1 MRALRRNWCKL
12 LFHTLLIVVFLG
24 VAPLLFTSKLQSE
37 DKPLIEVDLD
47 PYNGRQSEDARG
59 ITPSQQVP
67 TVREKLHRVM
77 ALTYHEQLYT
87 ALKFEMLSLA
97 TVAADFNASVVEPL
111 LMSSR
116 MYGLRDLVPL
126 ADQQHVNSTVPLGE
140 MLEFGSL
147 LEECTGVDMIP
158 FSTFMDSVPRKVV
171 LVYVQSDRLHRQ
183 PREISLEAN
192 IQHDIQAQLRSRKD
206 KVVDCT
212 RTFESKQGTLI
223 KKLEQALRKNTS
235 GSPSLSP
242 EVVQV
247 LCLGLM
253 SVVNSSDLW
262 SHFPKALTSG
272 QEDHLIVFLN
282 WRGCF
287 ILDCSRDKFEQWK
300 QRDVRW
306 SNQDR
311 YKIIT
316 THSMGSKKCSKS
328 AIPHSKVVKSAAE
341 TYLSEHAM
349 IRRPFIGV
357 HIRTERI
364 AKGAVEGRKVAKEF
378 LDCVLKELADAV
390 ALAQKNHALQ
400 EVLVCTDFDK
410 DHGSD
415 SCGSSFCRETGDYIH
430 STIEQRFGWNIT
442 KFNPSLLGLP
452 EHSGLVALVEMNM
465 LLLSDHLVLVGHGN
479 FQDQLLA
486 VFLSSGKK
494 AYSRI
499 AAASKCSS

>member
-1 MRALRRNWCKL
+1 MRVLRRNWCKL
-12 LFHTLLIVVFLG
+12 LLQTLLIVVFLG

-37 DKPLIEVDLD
+37 DKPLVEVDVD
-47 PYNGRQSEDARG
+47 RYNERQSEDAQG
-59 ITPSQQVP
+59 ITLSQQAP
-67 TVREKLHRVM
+67 TVRDKLHRVM

-97 TVAADFNASVVEPL
+97 RVAADFNASLVEPL

-126 ADQQHVNSTVPLGE
+126 ADQHLVNLTVPLGD
-140 MLEFGSL
+140 MLEFSGL

-171 LVYVQSDRLHRQ
+171 LVYVQTFGLYQ
-183 PREISLEAN
+183 PREIEFEAN
-192 IQHDIQAQLRSRKD
+192 FQNEIRAQLRSHKD
-206 KVVDCT
+206 MVVDCT

-235 GSPSLSP
+235 SSPSLSP

-247 LCLGLM
+247 LCLGHM
-253 SVVNSSDLW
+253 SVVNTSDLW
-262 SHFPKALTSG
+262 FHFPKALTSG

-287 ILDCSRDKFEQWK
+287 ILDCSRYNFEQWK
-300 QRDVRW
+300 QGGMRW
-306 SNQDR
+306 SNQNR

-316 THSMGSKKCSKS
+316 THSTVSKKCSKS

-341 TYLSEHAM
+341 TYLSDHVM

-357 HIRTERI
+357 HIRTERL
-364 AKGAVEGRKVAKEF
+364 AKGAKEGRKVAKEF
-378 LDCVLKELADAV
+378 LDCVLKKLADTV
-390 ALAQKNHALQ
+390 AFAQKNHTLQ
-400 EVLVCTDFDK
+400 EILVCTDFDK
-410 DHGSD
+410 VHGSD
-415 SCGSSFCRETGDYIH
+415 ACGSPFCRETGDYMH
-430 STIEQRFGWNIT
+430 STIEERFGWNIT
-442 KFNPSLLGLP
+442 KFNPSLLGLS

-465 LLLSDHLVLVGHGN
+465 LLLSDHLILVGHGN

-499 AAASKCSS
+499 APASKCS

>member
-1 MRALRRNWCKL
+1 MRVLRRNWCKL
-12 LFHTLLIVVFLG
+12 LLQTLLIVVFLG
-24 VAPLLFTSKLQSE
+24 VAPLLFTSKFLSE
-37 DKPLIEVDLD
+37 DKPLVEVDVD
-47 PYNGRQSEDARG
+47 PYNGRQPEDARG

-67 TVREKLHRVM
+67 TVRDKLHRVM

-97 TVAADFNASVVEPL
+97 NVAADFNASVVEPL

-116 MYGLRDLVPL
+116 MYGLRELVPL
-126 ADQQHVNSTVPLGE
+126 ADQQHVNSTVPLGDV
-140 MLEFGSL
+140 LEFGSL

-171 LVYVQSDRLHRQ
+171 LVYVQTYGLYQ

-192 IQHDIQAQLRSRKD
+192 FQNEIRAQLRSRKD
-206 KVVDCT
+206 MVVDCT

-253 SVVNSSDLW
+253 SVVNTSDLW
-262 SHFPKALTSG
+262 FHFPKALTSG

-287 ILDCSRDKFEQWK
+287 IFDCSREKFEQWK
-300 QRDVRW
+300 QGGMHW
-306 SNQDR
+306 SNQNR

-316 THSMGSKKCSKS
+316 THSTVSEKCSKS
-328 AIPHSKVVKSAAE
+328 AIPHSKVVKSAAK
-341 TYLSEHAM
+341 TYLSDHVM
-349 IRRPFIGV
+349 MRRPFVGV
-357 HIRTERI
+357 HIRTERL
-364 AKGAVEGRKVAKEF
+364 AKGAVQGRKVAKEF
-378 LDCVLKELADAV
+378 LDCVLKKLADTV

-410 DHGSD
+410 HHGSD

-430 STIEQRFGWNIT
+430 STIEQKFGWNIT

-465 LLLSDHLVLVGHGN
+465 LLLSDHLILVGHGN

>member
-1 MRALRRNWCKL
+1 MRVLRRNWCKL
-12 LFHTLLIVVFLG
+12 LLQTLLIVVFLG

-37 DKPLIEVDLD
+37 DKPLVEVDVD
-47 PYNGRQSEDARG
+47 RYNGRQSEDARG
-59 ITPSQQVP
+59 KTPSQQAP
-67 TVREKLHRVM
+67 TVRDKLHRVM

-97 TVAADFNASVVEPL
+97 RVAADFNASLVEPL

-126 ADQQHVNSTVPLGE
+126 ADQQHVNSTVPLGD

-158 FSTFMDSVPRKVV
+158 FSTFIDSVPRKVV
-171 LVYVQSDRLHRQ
+171 LVYVQTFGLYQ
-183 PREISLEAN
+183 PREIEFEAN
-192 IQHDIQAQLRSRKD
+192 FQNEIRAQLRSHKD
-206 KVVDCT
+206 MVVDCT

-235 GSPSLSP
+235 SSPSLSP

-253 SVVNSSDLW
+253 SVVNTSDLW

-287 ILDCSRDKFEQWK
+287 ILDCSREKFEQWK
-300 QRDVRW
+300 EREVRW

-316 THSMGSKKCSKS
+316 THSTLSKKCFKK

-341 TYLSEHAM
+341 IYLSDHVM
-349 IRRPFIGV
+349 MRRPFIGV
-357 HIRTERI
+357 HIRTERL
-364 AKGAVEGRKVAKEF
+364 AKGAKEGRKVAKEF
-378 LDCVLKELADAV
+378 LDCVLKKLADTV
-390 ALAQKNHALQ
+390 AFAQKNHTLQ
-400 EVLVCTDFDK
+400 QILVCTDFDK
-410 DHGSD
+410 VHGSD
-415 SCGSSFCRETGDYIH
+415 ACGSPFCRETGEYMH
-430 STIEQRFGWNIT
+430 STIEERFGWNIT

-465 LLLSDHLVLVGHGN
+465 LLLSDHLILVGHGN

-499 AAASKCSS
+499 APASKCS

>member
-1 MRALRRNWCKL
+1 MRVLRRNWCKL
-12 LFHTLLIVVFLG
+12 LLQTLLIVVFLG

-37 DKPLIEVDLD
+37 DKALVEVDVD
-47 PYNGRQSEDARG
+47 RYNERQSEDARG
-59 ITPSQQVP
+59 KTPSQQAP
-67 TVREKLHRVM
+67 TVRDKLHRVM

-97 TVAADFNASVVEPL
+97 RVAADFNASLVEPL

-126 ADQQHVNSTVPLGE
+126 ADQHLVNSTVPLGD

-183 PREISLEAN
+183 PRELTLEAN
-192 IQHDIQAQLRSRKD
+192 FQHDIQAQLRSRKD
-206 KVVDCT
+206 MVVDCT

-235 GSPSLSP
+235 SSPSLSP

-253 SVVNSSDLW
+253 SVVNTSDLW
-262 SHFPKALTSG
+262 SHFPKALRSG

-287 ILDCSRDKFEQWK
+287 ILDCSRDNFEQWK
-300 QRDVRW
+300 QGEMRW
-306 SNQDR
+306 SNQNR

-316 THSMGSKKCSKS
+316 THSTLSKKCFKK

-341 TYLSEHAM
+341 IYLSDHVM
-349 IRRPFIGV
+349 MRRPFIGV
-357 HIRTERI
+357 HIRTERL
-364 AKGAVEGRKVAKEF
+364 AKGAKEGRKVAKEF
-378 LDCVLKELADAV
+378 LDCVLKKLADTV
-390 ALAQKNHALQ
+390 AFAQKNHTLQ
-400 EVLVCTDFDK
+400 QILVCTDFDK
-410 DHGSD
+410 VHGSD
-415 SCGSSFCRETGDYIH
+415 ACGSPFCRETGDYMH
-430 STIEQRFGWNIT
+430 STIEQKFGWNIT

-465 LLLSDHLVLVGHGN
+465 LLLSDHLILVGHGN

-499 AAASKCSS
+499 APASKCS